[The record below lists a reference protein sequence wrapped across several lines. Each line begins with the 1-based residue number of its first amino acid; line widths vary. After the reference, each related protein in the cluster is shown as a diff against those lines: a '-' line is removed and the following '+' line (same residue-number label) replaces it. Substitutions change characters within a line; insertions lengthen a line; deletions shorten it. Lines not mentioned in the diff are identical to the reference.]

1 MVVAITGVLALRR
14 LSRQSHFQTRPPFV
28 MAGVV
33 TKRHHPSLNSKSVIG
48 ILMKAQNRIGFGAA
62 ALTIAALVWSSGLGM
77 AADKGIMDP
86 TGTWKLATINSE
98 TKAKSPER
106 TLKLKLEGGRLTG
119 TIDGRSEVNGKVKMF
134 EWAIKDTKLKGN
146 DISFTVTHAP
156 TFGNGPD
163 STTTYE
169 GKITGD
175 AMKGTA
181 ETEWSGNTH
190 KRDFEARRVKE

>member
-1 MVVAITGVLALRR
+1 MKLR
-14 LSRQSHFQTRPPFV
+14 
-28 MAGVV
+28 
-33 TKRHHPSLNSKSVIG
+33 NSIAS
-48 ILMKAQNRIGFGAA
+48 ATA
-62 ALTIAALVWSSGLGM
+62 ALSIATCAWLSGECM
-77 AADKGIMDP
+77 AAEKSAVDP
-86 TGTWKLATINSE
+86 TGTWKLATINPE

-106 TLKLKLEGGRLTG
+106 TLKLKLEGGELTG
-119 TIDGRSEVNGKVKMF
+119 TIDGFSDINGKKKVF
-134 EWAIKDTKLKGN
+134 EWPIKDTKLKGN

-156 TFGNGPD
+156 VAGNGPD

-181 ETEWSGNTH
+181 ETEWSGNTF

>member
-1 MVVAITGVLALRR
+1 
-14 LSRQSHFQTRPPFV
+14 
-28 MAGVV
+28 MAGAVS
-33 TKRHHPSLNSKSVIG
+33 KIHHLGLISKAVIRKLMRTQNG
-48 ILMKAQNRIGFGAA
+48 IWLQTA
-62 ALTIAALVWSSGLGM
+62 ALTIAAFIWSSGLGM

-86 TGTWKLATINSE
+86 TGTWKLATINPE

-106 TLKLKLEGGRLTG
+106 TLKLKLEGGKLAG
-119 TIDGRSEVNGKVKMF
+119 TIDGFSDINGKKKVF
-134 EWAIKDTKLKGN
+134 EWPIKDTKLKGN

-156 TFGNGPD
+156 VAGNGPD

-181 ETEWSGNTH
+181 ETEWSGNTF
-190 KRDFEARRVKE
+190 KRDFEAKRAKE